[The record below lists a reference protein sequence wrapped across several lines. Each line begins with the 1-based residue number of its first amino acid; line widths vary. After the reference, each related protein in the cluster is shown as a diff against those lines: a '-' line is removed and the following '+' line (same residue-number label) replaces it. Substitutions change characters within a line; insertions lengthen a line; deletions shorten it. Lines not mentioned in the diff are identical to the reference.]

1 MTKKVP
7 LNSLWLGKLFFLL
20 FFSNNLNAA
29 VCDDLPKLSLEQC
42 GHYDFIAYG
51 KIESDL
57 NCDNEQ
63 VSFYPLSVF
72 KGYIEGKKID
82 LFTSCSDNGLPLSKG
97 EYWVLYGFYN
107 NAQQIKL
114 SICGHSRKQIS
125 NEEVDYQRDLRG
137 TSFDEDLTFLKD
149 NFSVKVYG
157 KRELLPKKYEK
168 VSPKLVPILLGVG
181 LVFMVVGYFVIK
193 KLNR

>member
-1 MTKKVP
+1 MKKKVL
-7 LNSLWLGKLFFLL
+7 LNSLWSGKLLILL
-20 FFSNNLNAA
+20 IFSNYSKAA

-42 GHYDFIAYG
+42 GHYEFIAYG

-63 VSFYPLSVF
+63 VSFYPISVF
-72 KGYIEGKKID
+72 KGYFESKIID

-97 EYWVLYGFYN
+97 EYWILYGFYN

-125 NEEVDYQRDLRG
+125 KEEVDYQYDLRG
-137 TSFDEDLTFLKD
+137 TSFQEDLTFLKE
-149 NFSVKVYG
+149 NFSLKVFG
-157 KRELLPKKYEK
+157 KKELLPKKYEK
-168 VSPKLVPILLGVG
+168 VEPELVPFLLGIG
-181 LVFMVVGYFVIK
+181 LLFMVVGYLVIK
-193 KLNR
+193 KLK